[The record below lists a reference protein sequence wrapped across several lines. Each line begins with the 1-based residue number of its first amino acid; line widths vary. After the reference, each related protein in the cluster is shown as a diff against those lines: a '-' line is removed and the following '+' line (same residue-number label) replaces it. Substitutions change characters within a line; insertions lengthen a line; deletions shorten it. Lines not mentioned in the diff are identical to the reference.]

1 MKRRRFSR
9 TADAMMKS
17 LVIYSMKIEG
27 QKESTEILQFFLQ
40 ALAGKVDATLYRAQ
54 GQA

>member
-27 QKESTEILQFFLQ
+27 HKESNGSPSILS
-40 ALAGKVDATLYRAQ
+40 ASAGE
-54 GQA
+54 